1 MGAPDYTVL
10 GDSVNLA
17 ARLVAH
23 AGPGQTLVSE
33 GVQRAVVDRCLCEPL
48 GETQVKG
55 FVAPVPIWR
64 LTGLSAESTGAARSP
79 FVGRAAELEQF
90 KGVLAA
96 TIAGRSGHVV
106 HVRGEAGIGKTRLA
120 EELRGLAT
128 AAGFTAHRGLVLDFG
143 VGKEQGAMRA
153 LLFSLLGLAAAA
165 STQERREKIEG
176 LKAAKFVTDEQLPFL
191 CDALDLE
198 QTGEWRALYAAMDNS
213 TRLRGR
219 RAVVASL
226 AARACAETPTFV
238 IVEDLHWADGPL
250 LGHLAALAAA
260 MADGPGLLVL
270 TSRIEGDPIDAAWRA
285 SCRGISFAT
294 LDIGPLRSEEAF
306 SLAGGFIDAT
316 QRVARACI
324 ERAGGNPLFLE
335 QLLRHTQ
342 EGTADAIP
350 PSIHSL
356 VLARMD
362 RLQARDRQ
370 AFQAAAVIGQRFDLA
385 LQRHLIGDTQYVCDR
400 LVAHALVLPEGDD
413 FLFAHALIQEGAYA
427 SLLRSTRKTLHLKSA
442 DWFEG
447 KDPLLR
453 AQHLDRAEDE
463 RAPGAYLA
471 AALAQ
476 RAAFRVEAALQIDRA
491 RPGDRARRRR
501 PP

>member
-1 MGAPDYTVL
+1 
-10 GDSVNLA
+10 
-17 ARLVAH
+17 
-23 AGPGQTLVSE
+23 
-33 GVQRAVVDRCLCEPL
+33 
-48 GETQVKG
+48 
-55 FVAPVPIWR
+55 
-64 LTGLSAESTGAARSP
+64 
-79 FVGRAAELEQF
+79 
-90 KGVLAA
+90 
-96 TIAGRSGHVV
+96 
-106 HVRGEAGIGKTRLA
+106 
-120 EELRGLAT
+120 
-128 AAGFTAHRGLVLDFG
+128 
-143 VGKEQGAMRA
+143 MRA

-176 LKAAKFVTDEQLPFL
+176 LQAAKFVTDEQLPFL
-191 CDALDLE
+191 CGALDLE

-260 MADGPGLLVL
+260 MADGPGLLLL

-442 DWFEG
+442 NWYEG

-463 RAPGAYLA
+463 RRQAPISRPRWPSAPPSGSRRRSDRPSAAWRSRAQTQTAMNSCASAAISSVTSAISAVRSPPTAPPSPRLA
-471 AALAQ
+471 TD
-476 RAAFRVEAALQIDRA
+476 RCDVGRNSALQRVFA
-491 RPGDRARRRR
+491 
-501 PP
+501 